1 VLSYLSL
8 RIVKAVPVLLGVS
21 LAVFLMLHALPVDP
35 VRMLAMDNMTGTAP
49 TTGVT
54 QDSYATLRHQLGL
67 DKPLP
72 VQFGLFVWKA
82 VHGNLGRS
90 FRNNR
95 AVADMLFE
103 QFPSTVQ
110 LTFAGLTLAVIFGL
124 GLGIAAALKPNSYVD
139 AASMG
144 LATVGVSMPLF
155 WVGLMFIYVFS
166 LWLNLVPAAAR
177 GPASLVLPSVVL
189 GFQGSAIIGRLTRS
203 SLVEVLQSDYV
214 RTARAKGLR
223 QWLVVLRHAVRNALI
238 PVVTVVGL
246 QFGSL
251 LSGAVVVETVFAR
264 QGIGTLAVQ
273 GIVEHDFPLVQGFVL
288 IAGVAYTMANILVDV
303 LYAAIDPRIRFG

>member
-1 VLSYLSL
+1 MLSYLSL
-8 RIVKAVPVLLGVS
+8 RIMKAVPVLLGVS

-54 QDSYATLRHQLGL
+54 QDSYASLRHQLGL

-72 VQFGLFVWKA
+72 EQFGLFVWKA

-95 AVADMLFE
+95 SVGDMLFE
-103 QFPSTVQ
+103 QLPSTVQ
-110 LTFAGLTLAVIFGL
+110 LTFAGLALAVIFGL
-124 GLGIAAALKPNSYVD
+124 GLGIAAALKPNSYID
-139 AASMG
+139 AVSMG
-144 LATVGVSMPLF
+144 LATVGVSMPIF
-155 WVGLMFIYVFS
+155 WLGLMFIYVFS

-177 GPASLVLPSVVL
+177 GPVSLILPAVVL
-189 GFQGSAIIGRLTRS
+189 GFQGSAIIARLTRS

-214 RTARAKGLR
+214 RTARAKGLG
-223 QWLVVLRHAVRNALI
+223 QWLVVLHHAVRNALI